1 MRRAL
6 LFLLLLTAPPL
17 RAQTLQESVTKYVA
31 LNAPVVAITGAS
43 VIDGTGAP
51 PKANQTIVLRD
62 GRIEWVGP
70 SAEAT
75 VPADAEIVA
84 GEGMTV
90 IPGIVG
96 LHDHTF
102 YTTNARRTQGTYTA
116 PRLYLASG
124 VTTIRTTGSYH
135 PYSEL
140 NLKQA
145 IEAGQEPGPRI
156 HVTGPY
162 LTGVGG
168 AGYMTQVGTE
178 EDARRVVAYWAEEG
192 ATWFKAYTMIRAD
205 ELAAVIDEAHKRGL
219 KVTGH
224 LCSVSFREAVAL
236 GIDNLEHG
244 FFTNTDYVTREK
256 DECPQDFR
264 TTLATVDI
272 DSDAV
277 RQTFREMIE
286 HDVALTSTLAIYEL
300 LIPNRPPID
309 PRMLEALS
317 PEAEAE
323 YLKARE
329 EIAAQETS
337 VWPALFERAMTF
349 ERAFHQAGGLLA
361 AGVDPTGVGGALAG
375 FGDQRN
381 YELLVEAGFT
391 PEEAIRVMTL
401 NGATVLGEA
410 EQYGSIEA
418 GKRAELVILE
428 GNLAA
433 NPGVIR
439 KVRYV
444 FKDGV
449 AFDPAK
455 LLADVKDSVG
465 IR

>member
-6 LFLLLLTAPPL
+6 LLLLLIAPPL
-17 RAQTLQESVTKYVA
+17 YAQTPQLQESVTKYVA
-31 LNAPVVAITGAS
+31 IADPVVALTGAT
-43 VIDGTGAP
+43 VIDGTGAEP
-51 PKANQTIVLRD
+51 RANQTIVLRD
-62 GRIEWVGP
+62 GRIEAVGP
-70 SAEAT
+70 DVA
-75 VPADAEIVA
+75 VPEGARVIDAS
-84 GEGMTV
+84 GHTV

-102 YTTNARRTQGTYTA
+102 YTTNSRRTQGTYTA

-140 NLKQA
+140 NLKRA
-145 IEAGQEPGPRI
+145 IEAGAEPGPRI

-168 AGYMTQVGTE
+168 AGYMTQVGSE

-244 FFTNTDYVTREK
+244 FFTKTDYDPRGK

-264 TTLATVDI
+264 TTLTTVDI
-272 DSDAV
+272 DSDDV

-286 HDVALTSTLAIYEL
+286 NDVALTSTLAIYEL
-300 LIPNRPPID
+300 LVPNRPPID
-309 PRMLEALS
+309 PRMLDALS

-323 YLKARE
+323 YLLARQ
-329 EIAAQETS
+329 EIAAQPTS
-337 VWPALFERAMTF
+337 VWPALFERAKAF
-349 ERAFHQAGGLLA
+349 ERAFHEAGGLLA

-381 YELLVEAGFT
+381 YELLIEAGFS
-391 PEEAIRVMTL
+391 PPEAIRVMTL

-410 EQYGSIEA
+410 DQYGSIEA
-418 GKRAELVILE
+418 GKRAEIVVLE
-428 GNLAA
+428 GDLAA
-433 NPGVIR
+433 DPGVIR
-439 KVRYV
+439 NVTYV

-455 LLADVKDSVG
+455 LLADVKDAVG
-465 IR
+465 LR